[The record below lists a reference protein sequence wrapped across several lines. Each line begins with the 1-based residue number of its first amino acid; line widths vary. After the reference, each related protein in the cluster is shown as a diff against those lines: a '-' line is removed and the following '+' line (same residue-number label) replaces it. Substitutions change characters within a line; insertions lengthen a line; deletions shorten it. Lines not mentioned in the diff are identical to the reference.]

1 MITRF
6 SIVTLVFFIISIALV
21 IQPLAFWIRLPY
33 LGRRKVS
40 LDLLTAPIITIAI
53 LWAAQCLGPEQI
65 RNGIAGTD
73 GIKPYNI
80 LILFFSL
87 AYMAITLDITGAFQA
102 AAFWVSNKSGSSS
115 YRLFTYFYLM
125 LTLLGV
131 ILGNDPVVLS
141 GTVFLIYYTN
151 ATGLD
156 PIPWLIT
163 EFAVANTA
171 SMVLFVGNLTNVTIC
186 EGFRINNVAFTAYTI
201 MPFIGCIVTAYF
213 VLAGQFLA
221 TGKIP
226 RRLQQVGHLNPR
238 GVLRD
243 PVGAWVGGC
252 LLGTCLVL
260 VIVLSFFDVDVWMI
274 TLPFAVVKIIWDLCW
289 DHYRYI
295 TGKIPHQPTGS
306 DEEKVNVASD
316 DPMLSELKR
325 AMHAQEDTNEQKDR
339 KAEDPAMLSPTLDGT
354 TKPTATEIKGRRT
367 YEPAL
372 PRLPF
377 ALAPFSFSQ
386 FILIEALVHQGWID
400 VFARWLILASNNGQM
415 HPTLWL
421 IGVLG
426 VILCNIAGTNIGAT
440 ILLTKVVRT
449 AGPSLSPETT
459 RAAGV
464 ALAVTSNIGAV
475 SFTFSASLAGL
486 LWKSII
492 EQKGHRDWAGHVC
505 EVEFGSDFGYDG
517 GWVGDSVGGDGG
529 FVSVGT
535 VAGFCMDS
543 VY

>member
-1 MITRF
+1 
-6 SIVTLVFFIISIALV
+6 
-21 IQPLAFWIRLPY
+21 
-33 LGRRKVS
+33 
-40 LDLLTAPIITIAI
+40 
-53 LWAAQCLGPEQI
+53 
-65 RNGIAGTD
+65 
-73 GIKPYNI
+73 
-80 LILFFSL
+80 
-87 AYMAITLDITGAFQA
+87 MAITLDITGALQA
-102 AAFWVSNKSGSSS
+102 AAFWVSNKSGSSG

-125 LTLLGV
+125 LTVLGV

-156 PIPWLIT
+156 PIPWLIA

-201 MPFIGCIVTAYF
+201 LPFVGCIVAAYI

-221 TGKIP
+221 TKRIP
-226 RRLQQVGHLNPR
+226 SKLQHVGYLNPR

-252 LLGTCLVL
+252 LLGTCLVV
-260 VIVLSFFDVDVWMI
+260 VIVLSFFNVDVWMI

-289 DHYRYI
+289 DHYRYS
-295 TGKIPHQPTGS
+295 TGMIPREPAGKNG
-306 DEEKVNVASD
+306 EAANVGSD

-325 AMHAQEDTNEQKDR
+325 AMHMEEEPREQNNEKHGDITS
-339 KAEDPAMLSPTLDGT
+339 PSPTLDSSVKPDQT
-354 TKPTATEIKGRRT
+354 DTKDEEPPNPVLFPSLQNRFHDIHTSLHTHFPTFFT
-367 YEPAL
+367 AL

-400 VFARWLILASNNGQM
+400 IFAQWLIIASKNGQM

-426 VILCNIAGTNIGAT
+426 VILCAAT
-440 ILLTKVVRT
+440 
-449 AGPSLSPETT
+449 SQE
-459 RAAGV
+459 
-464 ALAVTSNIGAV
+464 
-475 SFTFSASLAGL
+475 
-486 LWKSII
+486 
-492 EQKGHRDWAGHVC
+492 C
-505 EVEFGSDFGYDG
+505 
-517 GWVGDSVGGDGG
+517 
-529 FVSVGT
+529 
-535 VAGFCMDS
+535 
-543 VY
+543 

>member
-65 RNGIAGTD
+65 RNGIAGAD

-156 PIPWLIT
+156 PIPWLVT

-186 EGFRINNVAFTAYTI
+186 EGLRINNVAFTAYTI
-201 MPFIGCIVTAYF
+201 LPFVGCIVTAYF
-213 VLAGQFLA
+213 ALAGQFLT

-226 RRLQQVGHLNPR
+226 RRLQHVGHLNPS

-243 PVGAWVGGC
+243 PVGAWVGGI
-252 LLGTCLVL
+252 LLGTCLVA
-260 VIVLSFFDVDVWMI
+260 VIVLSFFNVDVWMI

-295 TGKIPHQPTGS
+295 TGKIPRQPAGS
-306 DEEKVNVASD
+306 DGEKTDMVSD

-325 AMHAQEDTNEQKDR
+325 AMHPREDSDEQRNGKEEIS
-339 KAEDPAMLSPTLDGT
+339 ATPSSTLDGT
-354 TKPTATEIKGRRT
+354 TKPEQPEPRDK
-367 YEPAL
+367 EPANL
-372 PRLPF
+372 MLFPTLQHRLRDLHTSLRTHFPTFFTALTRLPF

-400 VFARWLILASNNGQM
+400 VFARWLILASNNG
-415 HPTLWL
+415 
-421 IGVLG
+421 
-426 VILCNIAGTNIGAT
+426 
-440 ILLTKVVRT
+440 
-449 AGPSLSPETT
+449 
-459 RAAGV
+459 
-464 ALAVTSNIGAV
+464 
-475 SFTFSASLAGL
+475 
-486 LWKSII
+486 
-492 EQKGHRDWAGHVC
+492 
-505 EVEFGSDFGYDG
+505 
-517 GWVGDSVGGDGG
+517 
-529 FVSVGT
+529 
-535 VAGFCMDS
+535 
-543 VY
+543 